1 MKNRNVSNKGREH
14 ARNELSRLESHEEEE
29 GQESDQE
36 TQRHDANVKRG
47 LKAYV
52 YFPPFRDKNWSSFS
66 CKNCF

>member
-1 MKNRNVSNKGREH
+1 MKNRNVSSEGREH
-14 ARNELSRLESHEEEE
+14 ARNELNRLQPHEEE

-52 YFPPFRDKNWSSFS
+52 HFHPCPDKDWSSLLH
-66 CKNCF
+66 KNCF